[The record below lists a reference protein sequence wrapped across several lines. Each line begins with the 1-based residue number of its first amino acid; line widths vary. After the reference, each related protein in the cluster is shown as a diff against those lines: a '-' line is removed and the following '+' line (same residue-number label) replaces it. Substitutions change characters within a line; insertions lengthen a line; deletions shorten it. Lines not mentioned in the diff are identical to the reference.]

1 MKKITTTQ
9 IYILRKYLPSCE
21 IFVYWS
27 CCWYYLLGTGGLKR
41 FSAYYATPYIL
52 KSWDADELRQTLIE
66 NPNHFLNHF
75 YYKWNFI
82 HICLIFNKP
91 LKTKKNTRRY
101 SYNNTHKYTCT
112 HKTQKKMRTA
122 DRSRTEEEEHFKD
135 IFYGQS
141 KIKYSIFSVS
151 SRILTGLKNIRGFKF
166 ISITTSPS
174 EERWVSRCRGYSTRA
189 FTVFDWKYH
198 PTFAVRTKV

>member
-112 HKTQKKMRTA
+112 HKTQKKWGLP
-122 DRSRTEEEEHFKD
+122 TEVEPK
-135 IFYGQS
+135 
-141 KIKYSIFSVS
+141 KKNT
-151 SRILTGLKNIRGFKF
+151 SRIFFMVNQKLNIQ
-166 ISITTSPS
+166 
-174 EERWVSRCRGYSTRA
+174 YSLSA
-189 FTVFDWKYH
+189 HEF
-198 PTFAVRTKV
+198 